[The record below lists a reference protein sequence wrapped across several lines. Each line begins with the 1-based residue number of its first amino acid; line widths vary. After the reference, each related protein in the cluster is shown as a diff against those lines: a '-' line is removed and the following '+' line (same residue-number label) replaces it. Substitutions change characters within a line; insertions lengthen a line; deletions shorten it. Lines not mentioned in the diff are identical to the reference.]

1 MSNGTDTLCYQTTTY
16 AFYSFAYFGAPLY
29 EEPKKDKPV
38 DIQDAISAK
47 VEEYDPDTF
56 EDWSSDDGNGD
67 GDSSARV
74 DDDDAAVKPEESNEA
89 SQAADQD
96 SSGDSDSPIPSWILW
111 LSLIPIIGGIGLW
124 LAVRNRR
131 D

>member
-38 DIQDAISAK
+38 DIEDAVAAK

-56 EDWSSDDGNGD
+56 EDWSSEDGSGD
-67 GDSSARV
+67 SDSSARAGEDEV
-74 DDDDAAVKPEESNEA
+74 AVKPEESNDS
-89 SQAADQD
+89 SQAVDED
-96 SSGDSDSPIPSWILW
+96 SSGDSGSPIPSWILW

>member
-1 MSNGTDTLCYQTTTY
+1 MSNGTNTLCYQTTTY

-29 EEPKKDKPV
+29 DEPKKDKPV
-38 DIQDAISAK
+38 DIQEAISAK
-47 VEEYDPDTF
+47 IEEYDPDTF
-56 EDWSSDDGNGD
+56 EDWSSEDGTGED
-67 GDSSARV
+67 KSSARV
-74 DDDDAAVKPEESNEA
+74 DDDEVAVKPEDSNDT

-96 SSGDSDSPIPSWILW
+96 SSGESDSPIPSWILW
-111 LSLIPIIGGIGLW
+111 LSLIPIIGGAGLW